1 MPSLQL
7 TSPCAQQLS
16 HRAQGQ
22 SLAGGTGG
30 PWLFPVPQCEVASL
44 QGGGWHA
51 GGGRAENPAEP
62 SLGRGF
68 GARPTLPTSGPE
80 SWEGSPT

>member
-1 MPSLQL
+1 MAVPL
-7 TSPCAQQLS
+7 
-16 HRAQGQ
+16 
-22 SLAGGTGG
+22 
-30 PWLFPVPQCEVASL
+30 PQCEVASL
-44 QGGGWHA
+44 QGGGWHT
-51 GGGRAENPAEP
+51 GGGRAENSAKL